1 MFLQWKKGF
10 YKLETKPICYKTSW
24 SSFGRS
30 FLQSY
35 SQVLQLGNKTF
46 YSYPRTTFISFRA
59 FTIDARANNTTK
71 NSNLKTLKIKGK
83 PSACSTT
90 KIVGIANVSS
100 RAEAVDTIS

>member
-35 SQVLQLGNKTF
+35 SQVLQLIKHFIPTPAPH
-46 YSYPRTTFISFRA
+46 SYPSGHLPLTQGPIT
-59 FTIDARANNTTK
+59 
-71 NSNLKTLKIKGK
+71 LLKI
-83 PSACSTT
+83 AT
-90 KIVGIANVSS
+90 
-100 RAEAVDTIS
+100 